1 MSHLITSLLLVTG
14 ATFALLAAI
23 GIVRM
28 PDLFTRMHAST
39 KSGTLGIGCIA
50 AGAAVYFNQLGI
62 TTRLFLVIVFLLLTI
77 PVAAQMIA
85 RAAYFINI
93 PKWKG
98 TVLDEMCEHCDTK
111 KHTLGHMDI
120 KK

>member
-1 MSHLITSLLLVTG
+1 MSDFISSVFLIIG
-14 ATFALLAAI
+14 ATFSLLAAV

-39 KSGTLGIGCIA
+39 KSGTLGVGCLTV
-50 AGAAVYFNQLGI
+50 GAAVYFNQLGI

-85 RAAYFINI
+85 RAAYFTDT
-93 PKWKG
+93 PQWKG
-98 TVLDEMCEHCDTK
+98 TVLDEMCEHCDTEN
-111 KHTLGHMDI
+111 HTIGHTDI
-120 KK
+120 